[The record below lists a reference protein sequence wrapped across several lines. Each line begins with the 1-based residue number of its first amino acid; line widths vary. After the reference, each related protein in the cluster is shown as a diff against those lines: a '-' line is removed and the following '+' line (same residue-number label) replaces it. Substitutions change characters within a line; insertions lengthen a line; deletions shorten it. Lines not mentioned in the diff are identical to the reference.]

1 MRFDGQ
7 VVALT
12 GAASGFGRA
21 IALGF
26 AARGAEVFGC
36 DIATDGLAAIR
47 STPGILTEVVDLADR
62 KAAARWIGAIE
73 SATGRAIDVLVNN
86 AGGTLGKP
94 FHPIEDVTDEDWDAL
109 FAANI
114 HASFATCRAAVR
126 KMKAAGRGN
135 IVNISSGAGMKP
147 SLTGLQGYCSSKHA
161 LIGLT
166 RQLAQ
171 ELGQYGIRV
180 NSIAPGLVLTDAAK
194 LQRWEGYSKEKQATK
209 MSQIALRRLGT
220 ADDIANGVLFLASDM
235 ARQITGQV
243 LSVDG
248 G

>member
-1 MRFDGQ
+1 MKFDGQ
-7 VVALT
+7 VVAVT

-21 IALGF
+21 IARGF
-26 AARGAEVFGC
+26 AERGAEVFGC
-36 DIATDGLAAIR
+36 DIAMGGLAEIG
-47 STPGILTEVVDLADR
+47 SIPGIVTEVVDLADR
-62 KAAARWIGAIE
+62 KAAARWIAGIE
-73 SATGRAIDVLVNN
+73 TTTGRAIDILVNN

-94 FHPIEDVTDEDWDAL
+94 FHPIEDVTDEDWDTL
-109 FAANI
+109 FAVNI
-114 HASFATCRAAVR
+114 HASFVTCRAAVR

-135 IVNISSGAGMKP
+135 IINISSGAGLKP
-147 SLTGLQGYCSSKHA
+147 SLTGLQAYCSSKHA
-161 LIGLT
+161 LVGLT
-166 RQLAQ
+166 RQLAE

-194 LQRWEGYSKEKQATK
+194 VRRWEGYSKEKQTARIR
-209 MSQIALRRLGT
+209 QIALRRLGT
-220 ADDIANGVLFLASDM
+220 AEDIANGVIFLASDM